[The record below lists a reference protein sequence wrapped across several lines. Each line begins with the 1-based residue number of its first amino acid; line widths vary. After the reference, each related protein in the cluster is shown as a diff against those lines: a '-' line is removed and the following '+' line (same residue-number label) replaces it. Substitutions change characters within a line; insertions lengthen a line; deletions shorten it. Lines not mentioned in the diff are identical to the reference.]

1 MPPMKPSLAIRLTDS
16 DVLEALALRS
26 GMCVAEVGA
35 ARFPE
40 AIERAV
46 GPQGSVMAADT
57 SSMSG
62 LPDACCDRVLMT
74 NVWLE
79 AGDPLEVLREAAR
92 LLRPDG
98 RLVIIES
105 RVEFPELLKI
115 LENNCWDVFRHGE
128 AGAQCYFIEAGVSD
142 ESVQS

>member
-1 MPPMKPSLAIRLTDS
+1 MKPSLAIRLTDVN
-16 DVLEALALRS
+16 VLEALALRS
-26 GMCVAEVGA
+26 GMCVAEIGG

-46 GPQGSVMAADT
+46 GPNGSVLAADT
-57 SSMSG
+57 SSLSG
-62 LPDACCDRVLMT
+62 LPEGCCDRVLMT
-74 NVWLE
+74 NTWLE
-79 AGDPLEVLREAAR
+79 AGDPVEVLGEAAR

-105 RVEFPELLKI
+105 RIDIGELVKI

-128 AGAQCYFIEAGVSD
+128 AGQQCYFIEAGVSD

>member
-1 MPPMKPSLAIRLTDS
+1 MKPSLAIHLTDS

-40 AIERAV
+40 AIAGAV

-57 SSMSG
+57 SSISG

-74 NVWLE
+74 NAWLE

-92 LLRPDG
+92 LLRPEG

-105 RVEFPELLKI
+105 RVDFPELLKI

>member
-1 MPPMKPSLAIRLTDS
+1 MKPSLAVHLTDS
-16 DVLEALALRS
+16 NVLEALALRS
-26 GMCVAEVGA
+26 GMCVAEIGG

-46 GPQGSVMAADT
+46 GPRGSVMAADT
-57 SSMSG
+57 SSMGG

-79 AGDPLEVLREAAR
+79 AGDPLEILREAAR

-105 RVEFPELLKI
+105 RIDFPELLKV
-115 LENNCWDVFRHGE
+115 LENNCWDVYRHGE
-128 AGAQCYFIEAGVSD
+128 AGAQCYFIEAAVSD

>member
-1 MPPMKPSLAIRLTDS
+1 MKPSLAIRLTDS

-26 GMCVAEVGA
+26 GMCVAEIGG

-46 GPQGSVMAADT
+46 GPHGRVLAADT
-57 SSMSG
+57 SSMGG
-62 LPDACCDRVLMT
+62 LPEACCDRVLMT

-98 RLVIIES
+98 RLVIVES
-105 RVEFPELLKI
+105 RVDFAELLKV
-115 LENNCWDVFRHGE
+115 LENNCWDVHRHGE
-128 AGAQCYFIEAGVSD
+128 AGQQCYFIEAGVSD

>member
-1 MPPMKPSLAIRLTDS
+1 MKPSLAIRLTDA

-26 GMCVAEVGA
+26 GMCVAEIGG

-46 GPQGSVMAADT
+46 GPHGRVLAADT

-62 LPDACCDRVLMT
+62 LPEACCDRVLMA

-79 AGDPLEVLREAAR
+79 SGDPLEVLREAAR

-98 RLVIIES
+98 RLVIVES
-105 RVEFPELLKI
+105 RVEFGELLKV

-128 AGAQCYFIEAGVSD
+128 AGRQCYFIEAGVSD